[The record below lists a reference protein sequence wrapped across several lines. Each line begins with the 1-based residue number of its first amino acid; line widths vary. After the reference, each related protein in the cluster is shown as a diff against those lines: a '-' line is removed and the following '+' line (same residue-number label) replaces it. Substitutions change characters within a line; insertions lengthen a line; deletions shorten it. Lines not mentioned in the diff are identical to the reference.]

1 MKLLCG
7 RSEIMAHWIEDTN
20 ETYTENHDVWEC
32 SECGHAQIL
41 IEGTP
46 KENDYHYCPNCGAK
60 MDE

>member
-1 MKLLCG
+1 
-7 RSEIMAHWIEDTN
+7 MAHWIEDIN